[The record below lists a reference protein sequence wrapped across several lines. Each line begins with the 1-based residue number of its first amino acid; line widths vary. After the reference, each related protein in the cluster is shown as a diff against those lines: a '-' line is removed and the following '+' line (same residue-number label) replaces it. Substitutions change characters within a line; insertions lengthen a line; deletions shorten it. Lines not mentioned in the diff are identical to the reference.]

1 MKIELTE
8 LIEMQMKT
16 ISVMFCA
23 GIFTETLWQ
32 IKNRLQYMA
41 GSALTRIFEELFF
54 WAACGA
60 ALSEFLYYC
69 SYGKISLHAAIGFLA
84 GLLLWKR
91 ICCAIITPWQE
102 KGEVKNSKTTA
113 ASSILTKRVSAGTK
127 KGRRRKR

>member
-8 LIEMQMKT
+8 LIEIQIKT
-16 ISVMFCA
+16 VYVMFCA
-23 GIFTETLWQ
+23 GIFTESLWR
-32 IKNRLQYMA
+32 IKTCMQHITKKA
-41 GSALTRIFEELFF
+41 AVRISEELIF
-54 WAACGA
+54 WAACAA

-69 SYGKISLHAAIGFLA
+69 SYGKISLYAVTGFLA

-113 ASSILTKRVSAGTK
+113 ASSILTKRASAGMK